1 VAAAVVCM
9 VHSAPF
15 GGDSDMIETLTTEGA
30 GSGEEKRL
38 SCCDLAPV
46 AAIDAPE
53 IAASNTYDC

>member
-1 VAAAVVCM
+1 M